1 MRARSAVLAVA
12 ALIIGVVMGSML
24 NPRPT
29 GAVSKEIIQLQED
42 VSQLLQGQQTMRST
56 IDANNASMRTLVQQ
70 SLDSVNALNQQMAT
84 LQKNVQEATA
94 NSSSRIDTMSTQT
107 QGISDN
113 LQDVQARVGKVAAQ
127 INDMQS
133 TLQSIDGRLAGGSA
147 PSGVPAGGA
156 PGGGANGSGV
166 PPSAGGPGSAT
177 PPNGGGGLS
186 SLPGVSSD
194 TLYQNALRDFTTGK
208 YDLARQEF
216 GDYVL
221 HVPSTD
227 LASNAQFYLGEIS
240 YAQADY
246 KDAIAQYN
254 LVLANY
260 PQSYK
265 LAAALLKKGF
275 AELEMGMKAT
285 GTKDLRELVRRFP
298 GADEARRA
306 QAKLKEI
313 GAATAVPRRTRKPP
327 ASVQAARS
335 VRSAASNSI
344 LRIRT
349 SPILECGGLPLLWL
363 RSKTRRDRPAPVW
376 LDEWES

>member
-12 ALIIGVVMGSML
+12 AVMVGVVMGSML

-42 VSQLLQGQQTMRST
+42 VSQLLQGQQAMRST
-56 IDANNASMRTLVQQ
+56 LDANNASMRTLVQQ
-70 SLDSVNALNQQMAT
+70 SLESVNALNQQMAT

-94 NSSSRIDTMSTQT
+94 NSSSKIDTMSTQT
-107 QGISDN
+107 QGLSDN

-133 TLQSIDGRLAGGSA
+133 TLQSIDGRLAGGIAPGGAAAGSA
-147 PSGVPAGGA
+147 PSGSGA
-156 PGGGANGSGV
+156 
-166 PPSAGGPGSAT
+166 PPSAGGAGGASGS
-177 PPNGGGGLS
+177 PSGGGGLS
-186 SLPGVSSD
+186 SLPGVSTD

-221 HVPSTD
+221 HYPSTD

-275 AELEMGMKAT
+275 AELELGMKAT
-285 GTKDLRELVRRFP
+285 GTKDLREVERRFP

-313 GAATAVPRRTRKPP
+313 GATTAAPRSS
-327 ASVQAARS
+327 ASH
-335 VRSAASNSI
+335 
-344 LRIRT
+344 
-349 SPILECGGLPLLWL
+349 
-363 RSKTRRDRPAPVW
+363 
-376 LDEWES
+376 

>member
-12 ALIIGVVMGSML
+12 AVLVGVVMGSML

-42 VSQLLQGQQTMRST
+42 VSQLLQGQQAMRST
-56 IDANNASMRTLVQQ
+56 IDANNASLRTLLQQ

-94 NSSSRIDTMSTQT
+94 NSSSKIDTMSTQT
-107 QGISDN
+107 QGLSDN

-133 TLQSIDGRLAGGSA
+133 TLQSIDGRLAGGAA
-147 PSGVPAGGA
+147 PSGGT
-156 PGGGANGSGV
+156 NG
-166 PPSAGGPGSAT
+166 AGGPGGAGAPPSAD
-177 PPNGGGGLS
+177 NSSSAGGNPSGRGGLA
-186 SLPGVSSD
+186 SLPGASSD

-221 HVPSTD
+221 HFPSTD

-275 AELEMGMKAT
+275 AELELGMKAT
-285 GTKDLRELVRRFP
+285 GTKDLREVERRFP

-313 GAATAVPRRTRKPP
+313 GATTTPPR
-327 ASVQAARS
+327 SS
-335 VRSAASNSI
+335 
-344 LRIRT
+344 
-349 SPILECGGLPLLWL
+349 SPH
-363 RSKTRRDRPAPVW
+363 
-376 LDEWES
+376 

>member
-12 ALIIGVVMGSML
+12 AVLVGVVLGSML

-56 IDANNASMRTLVQQ
+56 IDANNASMRTLLQQ

-94 NSSSRIDTMSTQT
+94 NSSSKIDTMSTQT
-107 QGISDN
+107 QGVSDN

-133 TLQSIDGRLAGGSA
+133 TLQSIDGRIAGGSA
-147 PSGVPAGGA
+147 PSAAPANGA
-156 PGGGANGSGV
+156 PGAASNGSGA
-166 PPSAGGPGSAT
+166 PPSADNSNGAAPNPPGR
-177 PPNGGGGLS
+177 GGLS
-186 SLPGVSSD
+186 SLAGASSD

-208 YDLARQEF
+208 YDLAREEF

-221 HVPSTD
+221 HYPSTD

-265 LAAALLKKGF
+265 LAASLLKKGF
-275 AELEMGMKAT
+275 AELELGMKAT
-285 GTKDLRELVRRFP
+285 GTKELREVVRRFP

-313 GAATAVPRRTRKPP
+313 GATTAAPR
-327 ASVQAARS
+327 SS
-335 VRSAASNSI
+335 
-344 LRIRT
+344 
-349 SPILECGGLPLLWL
+349 SPH
-363 RSKTRRDRPAPVW
+363 
-376 LDEWES
+376 

>member
-12 ALIIGVVMGSML
+12 ALLVGVVLGSML

-56 IDANNASMRTLVQQ
+56 IDANNASMRTLLQQ

-94 NSSSRIDTMSTQT
+94 NSSSKIDTMSTQT
-107 QGISDN
+107 QGVSDN

-133 TLQSIDGRLAGGSA
+133 TLQSIDGRIAGGAS
-147 PSGVPAGGA
+147 PSGA
-156 PGGGANGSGV
+156 PGGGPSASNE
-166 PPSAGGPGSAT
+166 PPSAGGAGA
-177 PPNGGGGLS
+177 PPSGGGGMS
-186 SLPGVSSD
+186 SLPGASSD

-216 GDYVL
+216 GEYVL
-221 HVPSTD
+221 KFPSTD

-254 LVLANY
+254 QVLANY

-265 LAAALLKKGF
+265 LAAAMLKKGF

-285 GTKDLRELVRRFP
+285 GTKDLREVQRRFP
-298 GADEARRA
+298 SSDEARRA
-306 QAKLKEI
+306 QAKLREI
-313 GAATAVPRRTRKPP
+313 GAPASPTRATAPH
-327 ASVQAARS
+327 
-335 VRSAASNSI
+335 
-344 LRIRT
+344 
-349 SPILECGGLPLLWL
+349 
-363 RSKTRRDRPAPVW
+363 
-376 LDEWES
+376 

>member
-1 MRARSAVLAVA
+1 MSQPSLPALFTRLNSVQEEIMRARSAVLAAAAVLFGAVA
-12 ALIIGVVMGSML
+12 GSML

-94 NSSSRIDTMSTQT
+94 NSTSRIDTMSTQT

-113 LQDVQARVGKVAAQ
+113 LQDVQARMGKVAAQ

-133 TLQSIDGRLAGGSA
+133 TLQSIDGRIA
-147 PSGVPAGGA
+147 
-156 PGGGANGSGV
+156 GGANGAGA
-166 PPSAGGPGSAT
+166 PASAGGAGGIPS
-177 PPNGGGGLS
+177 GGGGAS
-186 SLPGVSSD
+186 ALPGISSD
-194 TLYQNALRDFTTGK
+194 TLYQNALRDLTTGK
-208 YDLARQEF
+208 YDLSRQEF

-221 HVPSTD
+221 HFPATD

-240 YAQADY
+240 YAQADF

-275 AELEMGMKAT
+275 AELELGMKAT
-285 GTKDLRELVRRFP
+285 GTKDLREVTRRFP
-298 GADEARRA
+298 GSDETRRA
-306 QAKLKEI
+306 QAKLREI
-313 GAATAVPRRTRKPP
+313 GATAAPPRT
-327 ASVQAARS
+327 
-335 VRSAASNSI
+335 
-344 LRIRT
+344 
-349 SPILECGGLPLLWL
+349 
-363 RSKTRRDRPAPVW
+363 PAPH
-376 LDEWES
+376 

>member
-1 MRARSAVLAVA
+1 MMMTRPEPAPANHDIQRRWRELAPLPVLFTRLNSVQEASMRARSAVLAVA
-12 ALIIGVVMGSML
+12 AVIVGVVLGSML

-94 NSSSRIDTMSTQT
+94 NSTSRIDTMSTQT

-113 LQDVQARVGKVAAQ
+113 LQDVQARMGKVAAQ

-133 TLQSIDGRLAGGSA
+133 TLQSIDGRIAGGA
-147 PSGVPAGGA
+147 PGGAPASGA
-156 PGGGANGSGV
+156 PGGGANGAGA
-166 PPSAGGPGSAT
+166 PASAGGAGGIPS
-177 PPNGGGGLS
+177 GGGGAS
-186 SLPGVSSD
+186 ALPGISSD
-194 TLYQNALRDFTTGK
+194 TLYQNALRDLTTGK
-208 YDLARQEF
+208 YDLSRQEF

-221 HVPSTD
+221 HFPATD

-240 YAQADY
+240 YAQADF

-275 AELEMGMKAT
+275 AELEL
-285 GTKDLRELVRRFP
+285 GTKDLREVVRRFP
-298 GADEARRA
+298 GSDEARRA
-306 QAKLKEI
+306 QAKLKEM
-313 GAATAVPRRTRKPP
+313 GVATAPP
-327 ASVQAARS
+327 
-335 VRSAASNSI
+335 
-344 LRIRT
+344 RT
-349 SPILECGGLPLLWL
+349 S
-363 RSKTRRDRPAPVW
+363 APH
-376 LDEWES
+376 

>member
-12 ALIIGVVMGSML
+12 ALVVGVVMGSML

-56 IDANNASMRTLVQQ
+56 IDANNASMRTLLQQ

-133 TLQSIDGRLAGGSA
+133 TLQSIDGRIAGGAA

-156 PGGGANGSGV
+156 PSGGANGAGGAGA
-166 PPSAGGPGSAT
+166 PPSADNSGGAAGS
-177 PPNGGGGLS
+177 PSGRGGLS
-186 SLPGVSSD
+186 SLPGASSD

-221 HVPSTD
+221 HFPSTD

-285 GTKDLRELVRRFP
+285 GTKDLREVVRRFP

-313 GAATAVPRRTRKPP
+313 GATTTAPR
-327 ASVQAARS
+327 SS
-335 VRSAASNSI
+335 
-344 LRIRT
+344 
-349 SPILECGGLPLLWL
+349 SPH
-363 RSKTRRDRPAPVW
+363 
-376 LDEWES
+376 

>member
-1 MRARSAVLAVA
+1 
-12 ALIIGVVMGSML
+12 ML

-42 VSQLLQGQQTMRST
+42 VSQLLQGQQAMRST
-56 IDANNASMRTLVQQ
+56 LDANNASMRTLVQQ
-70 SLDSVNALNQQMAT
+70 SLESVNALNQQMAT

-94 NSSSRIDTMSTQT
+94 NSSSKIDTMSTQT
-107 QGISDN
+107 QGLSDN

-133 TLQSIDGRLAGGSA
+133 TLQSIDGRLAGGIA
-147 PSGVPAGGA
+147 PGGAAAGGA
-156 PGGGANGSGV
+156 PSGSGA
-166 PPSAGGPGSAT
+166 PPSASGAGGASGS
-177 PPNGGGGLS
+177 PSGGGGLS
-186 SLPGVSSD
+186 SLPGVSTD

-221 HVPSTD
+221 HYPSTD

-275 AELEMGMKAT
+275 AELELGMKAT
-285 GTKDLRELVRRFP
+285 GTKDLREVERRFP

-313 GAATAVPRRTRKPP
+313 GATTAAPRSS
-327 ASVQAARS
+327 ASH
-335 VRSAASNSI
+335 
-344 LRIRT
+344 
-349 SPILECGGLPLLWL
+349 
-363 RSKTRRDRPAPVW
+363 
-376 LDEWES
+376 

>member
-12 ALIIGVVMGSML
+12 ALLVGVVLGSML

-56 IDANNASMRTLVQQ
+56 IDSNNASMRTLLQQ

-94 NSSSRIDTMSTQT
+94 NSSSKIDTMSTQA
-107 QGISDN
+107 QGVSDN

-133 TLQSIDGRLAGGSA
+133 TLQSIDGRIAGGSA
-147 PSGVPAGGA
+147 PGGA
-156 PGGGANGSGV
+156 PGNSAPGVGSNGPGAPPPADSSNGAAAN
-166 PPSAGGPGSAT
+166 PPGRGGP
-177 PPNGGGGLS
+177 S
-186 SLPGVSSD
+186 SLAGASSD

-208 YDLARQEF
+208 YDLAREEF

-221 HVPSTD
+221 HYPSTD

-265 LAAALLKKGF
+265 LAASLLKKGF

-285 GTKDLRELVRRFP
+285 GTKDLREVVRRFP

-313 GAATAVPRRTRKPP
+313 GATTTAPR
-327 ASVQAARS
+327 AS
-335 VRSAASNSI
+335 
-344 LRIRT
+344 
-349 SPILECGGLPLLWL
+349 
-363 RSKTRRDRPAPVW
+363 APH
-376 LDEWES
+376 

>member
-12 ALIIGVVMGSML
+12 ALVVGVFMGSIL

-56 IDANNASMRTLVQQ
+56 IDANNASMRTLLQQ
-70 SLDSVNALNQQMAT
+70 SLDSANALNQQMAT

-133 TLQSIDGRLAGGSA
+133 TLQSIDGRIAGGAA
-147 PSGVPAGGA
+147 PGGPPAGGA
-156 PGGGANGSGV
+156 PGGANG
-166 PPSAGGPGSAT
+166 AGGAGASPSTDNSGGAAGS
-177 PPNGGGGLS
+177 PSGRGGLS
-186 SLPGVSSD
+186 SLPGASSD

-221 HVPSTD
+221 HFPSTD

-285 GTKDLRELVRRFP
+285 GTKDLREVVRRFP

-313 GAATAVPRRTRKPP
+313 GATTTAPR
-327 ASVQAARS
+327 SS
-335 VRSAASNSI
+335 
-344 LRIRT
+344 
-349 SPILECGGLPLLWL
+349 SPH
-363 RSKTRRDRPAPVW
+363 
-376 LDEWES
+376 

>member
-12 ALIIGVVMGSML
+12 AVIVGVVLGSML

-94 NSSSRIDTMSTQT
+94 NSTSRIDTMSTQT

-113 LQDVQARVGKVAAQ
+113 LQDVQARMGKVAAQ

-133 TLQSIDGRLAGGSA
+133 TLQSIDGRIAGGA
-147 PSGVPAGGA
+147 PGGAPASGA
-156 PGGGANGSGV
+156 PGGGANGAGA
-166 PPSAGGPGSAT
+166 PASAGGAGGIPS
-177 PPNGGGGLS
+177 GGGGAS
-186 SLPGVSSD
+186 ALPGISSD
-194 TLYQNALRDFTTGK
+194 TLYQNALRDLTTGK
-208 YDLARQEF
+208 YDLSRQEF

-221 HVPSTD
+221 HFPATD

-240 YAQADY
+240 YAQADF

-275 AELEMGMKAT
+275 AELELGMKAT
-285 GTKDLRELVRRFP
+285 GTKDLREVTRRFP
-298 GADEARRA
+298 GSDETRRA
-306 QAKLKEI
+306 QAKLREI
-313 GAATAVPRRTRKPP
+313 GATAAPPRT
-327 ASVQAARS
+327 
-335 VRSAASNSI
+335 
-344 LRIRT
+344 
-349 SPILECGGLPLLWL
+349 
-363 RSKTRRDRPAPVW
+363 PAPH
-376 LDEWES
+376 

>member
-12 ALIIGVVMGSML
+12 GLLVGVVLGSML
-24 NPRPT
+24 NPRPI

-56 IDANNASMRTLVQQ
+56 IDANNASMRTLLQQ

-94 NSSSRIDTMSTQT
+94 NSSSKIDTMSTQT
-107 QGISDN
+107 QGVSDN

-133 TLQSIDGRLAGGSA
+133 TLQSIDGRIAGGSA
-147 PSGVPAGGA
+147 PTTPFNGA
-156 PGGGANGSGV
+156 PGGGANGAGAA
-166 PPSAGGPGSAT
+166 PSEGDAGAPAS
-177 PPNGGGGLS
+177 GGGGMS
-186 SLPGVSSD
+186 SLPRASSD
-194 TLYQNALRDFTTGK
+194 NLYQNALRDFTTGK

-221 HVPSTD
+221 KFPTTD

-240 YAQADY
+240 YAQGDY

-254 LVLANY
+254 QVLANY

-275 AELEMGMKAT
+275 AELELGMKAT
-285 GTKDLRELVRRFP
+285 GSKDLREVQRRFP
-298 GADEARRA
+298 SSDEARRA
-306 QAKLKEI
+306 QAKLREI
-313 GAATAVPRRTRKPP
+313 GAP
-327 ASVQAARS
+327 ANPSRP
-335 VRSAASNSI
+335 SA
-344 LRIRT
+344 
-349 SPILECGGLPLLWL
+349 PH
-363 RSKTRRDRPAPVW
+363 
-376 LDEWES
+376 

>member
-12 ALIIGVVMGSML
+12 ALLVGVVLGSML
-24 NPRPT
+24 NPQPT

-56 IDANNASMRTLVQQ
+56 IDANNASMRTLLQQ
-70 SLDSVNALNQQMAT
+70 SLDSVNALNQQMTT

-94 NSSSRIDTMSTQT
+94 NSTSKIDTMSTQT
-107 QGISDN
+107 QGVSDN

-133 TLQSIDGRLAGGSA
+133 TLQSIDGRIAGGSA
-147 PSGVPAGGA
+147 PSGAPVNGAPSGGASGPGAPPSDGDAGTAA
-156 PGGGANGSGV
+156 PGGGI
-166 PPSAGGPGSAT
+166 
-177 PPNGGGGLS
+177 S
-186 SLPGVSSD
+186 SLPRASSD
-194 TLYQNALRDFTTGK
+194 NLYQNALRDFTTGK

-221 HVPSTD
+221 KFPSTD

-240 YAQADY
+240 YAQGDF

-254 LVLANY
+254 QVLANY

-275 AELEMGMKAT
+275 AELELGMKAT
-285 GTKDLRELVRRFP
+285 GSKDLREVERRFP
-298 GADEARRA
+298 SSDEARRA

-313 GAATAVPRRTRKPP
+313 GATASPTR
-327 ASVQAARS
+327 S
-335 VRSAASNSI
+335 
-344 LRIRT
+344 T
-349 SPILECGGLPLLWL
+349 
-363 RSKTRRDRPAPVW
+363 APH
-376 LDEWES
+376 

>member
-1 MRARSAVLAVA
+1 
-12 ALIIGVVMGSML
+12 L

-56 IDANNASMRTLVQQ
+56 IDANNASMRTLLQQ

-133 TLQSIDGRLAGGSA
+133 TLQSIDGRIAGGAA
-147 PSGVPAGGA
+147 PGGPPAGGA
-156 PGGGANGSGV
+156 PGGANG
-166 PPSAGGPGSAT
+166 AGGAGAAPSTDNSGGAAGS
-177 PPNGGGGLS
+177 PSGRGGLS
-186 SLPGVSSD
+186 SLPGASSD

-221 HVPSTD
+221 HFPSTD

-285 GTKDLRELVRRFP
+285 GTKDLREVVRRFP

-313 GAATAVPRRTRKPP
+313 GATTTAPR
-327 ASVQAARS
+327 SS
-335 VRSAASNSI
+335 
-344 LRIRT
+344 
-349 SPILECGGLPLLWL
+349 SPH
-363 RSKTRRDRPAPVW
+363 
-376 LDEWES
+376 

>member
-1 MRARSAVLAVA
+1 
-12 ALIIGVVMGSML
+12 
-24 NPRPT
+24 
-29 GAVSKEIIQLQED
+29 
-42 VSQLLQGQQTMRST
+42 MRST

-147 PSGVPAGGA
+147 PTGAPAGGA
-156 PGGGANGSGV
+156 PSGGANGSGT
-166 PPSAGGPGSAT
+166 PPSADSPSGAGGNPPGR
-177 PPNGGGGLS
+177 GGLS
-186 SLPGVSSD
+186 SLPAASSD

-221 HVPSTD
+221 HFPSTD

-285 GTKDLRELVRRFP
+285 GTKDLREVVRRFP

-313 GAATAVPRRTRKPP
+313 GATTAAPR
-327 ASVQAARS
+327 SS
-335 VRSAASNSI
+335 SH
-344 LRIRT
+344 
-349 SPILECGGLPLLWL
+349 
-363 RSKTRRDRPAPVW
+363 
-376 LDEWES
+376 

>member
-12 ALIIGVVMGSML
+12 ALVVGAVLGSML

-42 VSQLLQGQQTMRST
+42 VSQLLQGQQTMRTT
-56 IDANNASMRTLVQQ
+56 IDANNASLRTLLQQ
-70 SLDSVNALNQQMAT
+70 SLDSVNALNQQMAA

-94 NSSSRIDTMSTQT
+94 SSSARIDTMSTQT
-107 QGISDN
+107 QGVSDN

-133 TLQSIDGRLAGGSA
+133 TLQSIDGRI
-147 PSGVPAGGA
+147 AGGA
-156 PGGGANGSGV
+156 PSNGGPGAGSNGPAA
-166 PPSAGGPGSAT
+166 PPSADSSSGAAGNPPPGR
-177 PPNGGGGLS
+177 GGLA
-186 SLPGVSSD
+186 SLPAASSD

-208 YDLARQEF
+208 YDLAKQEF

-221 HVPSTD
+221 HYPSTD

-265 LAAALLKKGF
+265 LAAGLLKKGF
-275 AELEMGMKAT
+275 AELELGMKAT
-285 GTKDLRELVRRFP
+285 GTKDLREVVRRFP

-313 GAATAVPRRTRKPP
+313 GATTTAPR
-327 ASVQAARS
+327 SS
-335 VRSAASNSI
+335 
-344 LRIRT
+344 
-349 SPILECGGLPLLWL
+349 SPH
-363 RSKTRRDRPAPVW
+363 
-376 LDEWES
+376 

>member
-12 ALIIGVVMGSML
+12 ALIVGAVLGSML

-42 VSQLLQGQQTMRST
+42 VSQLLQGQQAMRST
-56 IDANNASMRTLVQQ
+56 LDANNASMRTLVQQ
-70 SLDSVNALNQQMAT
+70 SLESVNALNQQMAT

-94 NSSSRIDTMSTQT
+94 NSSSKIDTMSTQT
-107 QGISDN
+107 QGLSDN

-133 TLQSIDGRLAGGSA
+133 TLQSIDGRLAGGIA
-147 PSGVPAGGA
+147 PNGAAAGG
-156 PGGGANGSGV
+156 GSGA
-166 PPSAGGPGSAT
+166 PPSADNPSGAAGS
-177 PPNGGGGLS
+177 PSGRGGLS
-186 SLPGVSSD
+186 SLPGASTD

-221 HVPSTD
+221 HYPSTD

-275 AELEMGMKAT
+275 AELELGMKAT
-285 GTKDLRELVRRFP
+285 GTKDLREVERRFP

-313 GAATAVPRRTRKPP
+313 GATTAAPH
-327 ASVQAARS
+327 S
-335 VRSAASNSI
+335 SA
-344 LRIRT
+344 
-349 SPILECGGLPLLWL
+349 PH
-363 RSKTRRDRPAPVW
+363 
-376 LDEWES
+376 

>member
-12 ALIIGVVMGSML
+12 ALIVGVVMGSML
-24 NPRPT
+24 NPQPT

-42 VSQLLQGQQTMRST
+42 VSQLLQGQQAMRST
-56 IDANNASMRTLVQQ
+56 LDANNASMRTLVQQ
-70 SLDSVNALNQQMAT
+70 SQESVNALNQQMAT

-94 NSSSRIDTMSTQT
+94 NSTSRIDTMSTQT

-113 LQDVQARVGKVAAQ
+113 LQDVQARMGKVAAQ

-133 TLQSIDGRLAGGSA
+133 TLQSIDGRLAGGST
-147 PSGVPAGGA
+147 PSAAPAGGA
-156 PGGGANGSGV
+156 PSGGANGAGGAGA
-166 PPSAGGPGSAT
+166 PPSADNSSGAGGSPAGR
-177 PPNGGGGLS
+177 GGLA
-186 SLPGVSSD
+186 SLPGASSD

-221 HVPSTD
+221 HYPSTD

-265 LAAALLKKGF
+265 LAASLLKKGF
-275 AELEMGMKAT
+275 AELELGMKAT
-285 GTKDLRELVRRFP
+285 GTKDLREVVRRFP
-298 GADEARRA
+298 SADEARRA
-306 QAKLKEI
+306 QAKLKDV
-313 GAATAVPRRTRKPP
+313 GVPAAAP
-327 ASVQAARS
+327 
-335 VRSAASNSI
+335 
-344 LRIRT
+344 RT
-349 SPILECGGLPLLWL
+349 SPH
-363 RSKTRRDRPAPVW
+363 
-376 LDEWES
+376 

>member
-1 MRARSAVLAVA
+1 LNAVQEEIMRAQSAVLAVA
-12 ALIIGVVMGSML
+12 AVLVGVVMGSML

-42 VSQLLQGQQTMRST
+42 VSQLLQGQQAMRST
-56 IDANNASMRTLVQQ
+56 LDANNASMRTLVQQ

-94 NSSSRIDTMSTQT
+94 NSTSRIDTMSTQT

-133 TLQSIDGRLAGGSA
+133 TLQSIDGRLAGGIA
-147 PSGVPAGGA
+147 PSGSGGSSALPSPGGTGGA
-156 PGGGANGSGV
+156 SGS
-166 PPSAGGPGSAT
+166 PS
-177 PPNGGGGLS
+177 GGGGLA

-208 YDLARQEF
+208 YDLSRQEF

-221 HVPSTD
+221 HFPSTE

-275 AELEMGMKAT
+275 AELELGMKAT
-285 GTKDLRELVRRFP
+285 GTKDLREVVRRFP

-306 QAKLKEI
+306 QAKLKET
-313 GAATAVPRRTRKPP
+313 GATTTAPR
-327 ASVQAARS
+327 SS
-335 VRSAASNSI
+335 
-344 LRIRT
+344 
-349 SPILECGGLPLLWL
+349 SPH
-363 RSKTRRDRPAPVW
+363 
-376 LDEWES
+376 

>member
-12 ALIIGVVMGSML
+12 ALIVGVVLGSML

-94 NSSSRIDTMSTQT
+94 NSTSRIDTMSTQT

-113 LQDVQARVGKVAAQ
+113 LQDVQARMGKVAAQ

-133 TLQSIDGRLAGGSA
+133 TLQSIDGRIAGGSA
-147 PSGVPAGGA
+147 PSAASASGAPGAGASGPGATPSPGDAGAPA
-156 PGGGANGSGV
+156 PGGGGM
-166 PPSAGGPGSAT
+166 
-177 PPNGGGGLS
+177 S
-186 SLPGVSSD
+186 SLPRASSD
-194 TLYQNALRDFTTGK
+194 SLYQNALRDFTTGK

-221 HVPSTD
+221 KFPSTD

-240 YAQADY
+240 YAQGDY

-254 LVLANY
+254 QVLANY

-275 AELEMGMKAT
+275 AELELGMKAT
-285 GTKDLRELVRRFP
+285 GTKDLREVERRFP

-306 QAKLKEI
+306 QAKLREI
-313 GAATAVPRRTRKPP
+313 GATASP
-327 ASVQAARS
+327 ARS
-335 VRSAASNSI
+335 SA
-344 LRIRT
+344 
-349 SPILECGGLPLLWL
+349 PH
-363 RSKTRRDRPAPVW
+363 
-376 LDEWES
+376 

>member
-12 ALIIGVVMGSML
+12 ALIVGVVMGSML

-147 PSGVPAGGA
+147 PAGAPAGGA
-156 PGGGANGSGV
+156 PSGGANGSGA
-166 PPSAGGPGSAT
+166 PPSADSS
-177 PPNGGGGLS
+177 NGAAAGNPSGRGGLS
-186 SLPGVSSD
+186 SLPAASSD

-221 HVPSTD
+221 HYPSTD

-285 GTKDLRELVRRFP
+285 GTKDLREVVRRFP

-313 GAATAVPRRTRKPP
+313 GATTAAPR
-327 ASVQAARS
+327 SS
-335 VRSAASNSI
+335 SH
-344 LRIRT
+344 
-349 SPILECGGLPLLWL
+349 
-363 RSKTRRDRPAPVW
+363 
-376 LDEWES
+376 

>member
-12 ALIIGVVMGSML
+12 AVMVGVVMGSML

-42 VSQLLQGQQTMRST
+42 VSQLLQGQQAMRST
-56 IDANNASMRTLVQQ
+56 LDANNASIRTLVQQ
-70 SLDSVNALNQQMAT
+70 SLESVNALNQQMAT

-94 NSSSRIDTMSTQT
+94 NSSSKIDTMSTQT
-107 QGISDN
+107 QGLSDN

-133 TLQSIDGRLAGGSA
+133 TLQSIDGRLAGGIA
-147 PSGVPAGGA
+147 PGGTAAGGA
-156 PGGGANGSGV
+156 PSGSGA
-166 PPSAGGPGSAT
+166 PPSAGGAGGASGS
-177 PPNGGGGLS
+177 PSGGGGLS
-186 SLPGVSSD
+186 SLPGVSTD

-221 HVPSTD
+221 HYPSTD

-275 AELEMGMKAT
+275 AELELGMKAT
-285 GTKDLRELVRRFP
+285 GTKDLREVERRFP

-313 GAATAVPRRTRKPP
+313 GATTAAPRSS
-327 ASVQAARS
+327 ASH
-335 VRSAASNSI
+335 
-344 LRIRT
+344 
-349 SPILECGGLPLLWL
+349 
-363 RSKTRRDRPAPVW
+363 
-376 LDEWES
+376 